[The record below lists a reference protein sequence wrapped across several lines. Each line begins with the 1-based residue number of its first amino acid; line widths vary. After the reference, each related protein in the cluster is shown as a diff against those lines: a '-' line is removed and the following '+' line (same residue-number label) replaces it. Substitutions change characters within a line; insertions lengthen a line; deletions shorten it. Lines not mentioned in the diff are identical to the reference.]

1 MKFLTDKHRKRA
13 LSALLILVCVTAAV
27 MLAACNNTDATALP
41 TDSDGWTFESLV
53 ITENGQSVT
62 YSVALSEQR
71 YAETG
76 EYIKFDGLADDGE
89 EGMDVTADMVTVWF
103 GPGAVVMDFADG
115 SEVYGEWRKSGESLG
130 TGTSMIAYDFAGY
143 ATAYGTCG
151 RTEASDGT
159 RTLSLYVV
167 YGDITFHFTAPA

>member
-1 MKFLTDKHRKRA
+1 MIFSKHKRRICAMIA
-13 LSALLILVCVTAAV
+13 LSVVVCIASAV
-27 MLAACNNTDATALP
+27 LLAACNDASATALP
-41 TDSDGWTFESLV
+41 TDSTAWTFDSLV
-53 ITENGQSVT
+53 VTENGQSVT

-76 EYIKFDGLADDGE
+76 EYIRFDGLAEDGG

-103 GPGAVVMDFADG
+103 SSGAVVMDFADG

-143 ATAYGTCG
+143 STAYGTCG
-151 RTEASDGT
+151 RTEAADGT

>member
-1 MKFLTDKHRKRA
+1 MKLLTAKHRKRA
-13 LSALLILVCVTAAV
+13 LFALFIAVSMTAAV
-27 MLAACNNTDATALP
+27 MFAACNDSMGTALP
-41 TDSDGWTFESLV
+41 TDSGSWVFDSLV

-62 YSVALSEQR
+62 YSVVLSEQR

-76 EYIKFDGLADDGE
+76 EYIRFDGLADDGE
-89 EGMDVTADMVTVWF
+89 DGMDVTADMVQIWF
-103 GPGAVVMDFADG
+103 SSGAVVMDFADG
-115 SEVYGEWRKSGESLG
+115 SEVYGEWRKSGESPG

-151 RTEASDGT
+151 RTEAADGT

-167 YGDITFHFTAPA
+167 YGAITFHFTAPV